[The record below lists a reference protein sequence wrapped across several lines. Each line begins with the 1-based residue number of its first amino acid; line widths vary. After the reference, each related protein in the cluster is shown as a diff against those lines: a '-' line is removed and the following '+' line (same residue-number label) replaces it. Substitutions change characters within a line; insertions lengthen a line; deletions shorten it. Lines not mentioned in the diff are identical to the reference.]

1 MIRVNDLSRW
11 AWLSV
16 TGLVLTAV
24 GMLVQI
30 ASGSDLYPSLTGPIV
45 LFATAVFV
53 ALGPVRWT
61 PFAAVIV
68 PLVLGIGAVVAAAM
82 TGEFIDQVT
91 TTGNAGIVA
100 GSLMHLVGLPVA
112 VIGGVGMLMNRP
124 GQVGVER

>member
-1 MIRVNDLSRW
+1 VTRVNDLSRW
-11 AWLSV
+11 QWLSIG
-16 TGLVLTAV
+16 GLVVTAA

-30 ASGSDLYPSLTGPIV
+30 ASGSVLYPSLTGPIV

-61 PFAAVIV
+61 PFLAVVV

-91 TTGNAGIVA
+91 AGSAGIVA
-100 GSLMHLVGLPVA
+100 GSLMHIVGLPAAVA
-112 VIGGVGMLMNRP
+112 GGVGMLVNRP
-124 GQVGVER
+124 GQVGVGR